1 MTTPTDT
8 RTETEKRL
16 YEMAQAYLSGVRTS
30 DAFALDIITTVR
42 DRYAPPKPLMVE
54 GWVNVYPGQPD
65 DEALC
70 AYRSRRAADLGANA
84 TRLACIYVSG
94 EEGKGP
100 DQ

>member
-1 MTTPTDT
+1 MTPDT

-42 DRYAPPKPLMVE
+42 DRCAPPKPRKVE
-54 GWVNVYPGQPD
+54 GWVNQYDGLQQTFHLTKD
-65 DEALC
+65 DADDY
-70 AYRSRRAADLGANA
+70 ARRLRNSFRR
-84 TRLACIYVSG
+84 TACIYVSG

-100 DQ
+100 E